1 MTRMGGGGSHPAG
14 RGRHLA
20 PLAVAVS
27 LAIVLAVGLAQV
39 QPYGGAGPLPLAA
52 DLGHAAE
59 PSPWMPAW
67 HPPVLQEAYADHLT
81 VCGVG
86 PNPSSI
92 PNYQSLNRMLPQI
105 ENITF
110 AVPDGTYGLGD
121 DIDIRI
127 HFFRPDGGAVNLFH
141 RTVYIGAQPQFLGPL
156 NHTYLELNIPGR
168 SAEFL
173 NITGTDVLYYRYTVQ
188 SGDRSADLGY
198 ARTNGLHTPNLR
210 SGAGEAAVSCIL
222 PTPGG
227 SGSLR
232 GESDVVVD
240 AGPPS
245 VQSVSSPNGTYGTG
259 RIVNITVSLE
269 KPAVINS
276 EPRLMLNTEPPRNAS
291 YAGGNGTANLS
302 FLYAVR
308 PGDEAPRLDYAGTG
322 SLSLEGG
329 SIANVVDNVTG
340 NTLSLPPP
348 QGPGSLSASNSIGI
362 LGGPIPVLKANG
374 SAVDNTG
381 GYTALGGAI
390 DVDVIEVD
398 GGGAYAVVA
407 ARTERISF
415 DNQGGVQ
422 AIHIHP
428 NGTLSPGG
436 TDRARTDPSYRLLN
450 PADVTAFEMGGLPRA
465 IVSGGNF
472 LSLYDIGSGAALSL
486 NSTAG
491 YNRGSPG
498 GAFDKLEGSAGVSVF
513 EAYDHTYALAA
524 ASRSHGLQ
532 LVHILPNGTLS
543 RNGSASDGVDMFNLT
558 GVTAVNAIKSGD
570 AAAADGPPR
579 VLVASTDDDI
589 IQLVSIHPDG
599 TLSVNATAKDDT
611 PEFETLENAAG
622 ATVFEVD
629 GLTYAVVTASGDKAI
644 QIVRIHPDGTLS
656 NAGSAVNGTGGFDS
670 IGGSTNAAVFEMGG
684 WTYAL
689 APSDADDGIQLMRIN
704 PGGTP
709 VAEGSAKDGDPGGFD
724 TLWGADG
731 LAVFKAGGRTYSLI
745 AAQNDNAVQLVRLW
759 PTSVAG
765 VSSTVGN
772 GSYSAGTMISITV
785 AFDERVMLQ
794 DPSNPPSLLLS
805 LEGVNKTAPYLSGN
819 GTETLVFN
827 YTVMPGDAVP
837 AAAAGLE
844 YAHAGALVSRGAITD
859 LLGNAVDLE
868 LPVPGTSGSLSN
880 ARSIVPD
887 TTGPIVESVSSPN
900 ANGTYGTG
908 SKINIT
914 VSFDGDVD
922 VDIGDGAD
930 APSIALRLDE
940 AEGDRFATYD
950 AGGSAGR
957 NLTFV
962 YTVEEG
968 DNAADLDYAN
978 TTALS
983 GGGTITDEVGN
994 PANRTLPEPGMDGL
1008 LGDSGSIRIDTEGP
1022 RVIGAAE
1029 VDPKGAPYKEGET
1042 VRIAIGFGEAIVLS
1056 DRAVPSLRLALDVD
1070 ATATAVY
1077 ERQSG
1082 DGRTLVFN
1090 YTVQADDS
1098 ADPLDYDGVD
1108 ALSLDS
1114 GTMTNSIGN
1123 NAVLRLPGA
1132 EEGRSLAAAGIR
1144 IDTSAPVVESVSS
1157 PNEDATYS
1165 IGSRINVTVS
1175 FDEAVYVTGSPRIE
1189 LDTGSDAGMASYH
1202 SGSGSQ
1208 TLVFVYRVLPDDAAD
1223 DLDYTGTDALA
1234 LNSGTIR
1241 DEAGNDADRDLP
1253 EPGEAGS
1260 LGHSKDIGIDTTEAL
1275 ADPPSVL
1282 EVFSRDVGGT
1292 YGTGSAINITVAF
1305 SGTVHVTGTP
1315 MLALST
1321 EPARSAAYVG
1331 GTDGDSRLAFLYRVQ
1346 SGDSANRLD
1355 YASRS
1360 ALSLSGGTI
1369 RDAAGRDASLKLP
1382 PTGSVDSLHASGI
1395 AIDGRS
1401 AGSGNGGTGDGNGG
1415 TGDGNGGGGNA
1426 TGNTATVVLRPGE
1439 VVGESNLTSRGNE
1452 VRVMINVTELAG
1464 AGTAGGTVR
1473 FPSTGAVVTT
1483 SFASVSFPPM
1493 VAAMSV
1499 PSSGLLVLH
1508 VVAEADGNLP
1518 ADPAVQDLAYDGSA
1532 VVLRKI
1538 VEIGD
1543 EGSTVTFNMP
1553 VRISLE
1559 GQAGGRAFYIDGAS
1573 GSLVPIDDACGADDV
1588 VRVHRHLDGM
1598 GECRIDSGDD
1608 MVIYTYHLTR
1618 FGTVVSESGAP
1629 PSVNYTCSVS
1639 LDKQTLPIGEAPLGG
1654 YSDPAEQ
1661 MLINS
1666 GSASFASVGIG
1677 ASPWRTGPLSDGGP
1691 GSGGYPSLPAPV
1703 PGTGE
1708 GRASSALVARIY
1720 ATLPAAASEVS
1731 ESGRIDDYAAVGA
1744 ETAVAGGLGGGD
1756 IKPLWFRLNLT
1767 PYGSEVQGGAISQSV
1782 TYSAQCIQP

>member
-1 MTRMGGGGSHPAG
+1 M
-14 RGRHLA
+14 A
-20 PLAVAVS
+20 PLAAAVS
-27 LAIVLAVGLAQV
+27 IAIVLAVGLAQAT
-39 QPYGGAGPLPLAA
+39 PYEDAGPLPLAA
-52 DLGHAAE
+52 DLGHAVE
-59 PSPWMPAW
+59 PFPWMQAW

-81 VCGVG
+81 VCGVALYG
-86 PNPSSI
+86 SHI
-92 PNYQSLNRMLPQI
+92 PNYQSLNRAYPQI

-141 RTVYIGAQPQFLGPL
+141 RTVHAQTQPQFLGPF

-188 SGDRSADLGY
+188 PGDRSADLGY

-210 SGAGEAAVSCIL
+210 SGAGEDAVACFL

-227 SGSLR
+227 PGSLR

-269 KPAVINS
+269 KPAVIS
-276 EPRLMLNTEPPRNAS
+276 TEPRLMLNTEPPRNAS

-302 FLYAVR
+302 FLYTVR
-308 PGDEAPRLDYAGTG
+308 PGDEAPLLDYAGTG
-322 SLSLEGG
+322 SLSMEGG

-340 NTLSLPPP
+340 NMLLLPEP
-348 QGPGSLSASNSIGI
+348 GEEGSLSASNSIGV

-374 SAVDNTG
+374 SAVDETG
-381 GYTALGGAI
+381 GYAALGGAI
-390 DVDVIEVD
+390 EVDVIEAD
-398 GGGAYAVVA
+398 DGGAYAVVA
-407 ARTERISF
+407 ARNEKAGS
-415 DNQGGVQ
+415 DYPGGVQ
-422 AIHIHP
+422 AIRIHP
-428 NGTLSPGG
+428 DGTLSPGG
-436 TDRARTDPSYRLLN
+436 TDRQGPSTVFRLHS
-450 PADVTAFEMGGLPRA
+450 PTDVTAFEMGGLPRA
-465 IVSGGNF
+465 IVSAGNSI
-472 LSLYDIGSGAALSL
+472 SLYDIGSGGAISL
-486 NSTAG
+486 NSTASNG
-491 YNRGSPG
+491 AVSPG
-498 GAFDKLEGSAGVSVF
+498 GAFDKLEGSVGVSVF

-524 ASRSHGLQ
+524 ASRSNGLQ

-558 GVTAVNAIKSGD
+558 GVNAVNVIKSGD
-570 AAAADGPPR
+570 AAAAANGPPR
-579 VLVASTDDDI
+579 ALVASTDDDI
-589 IQLVSIHPDG
+589 IQLVSVHPNG

-629 GLTYAVVTASGDKAI
+629 GLTYAAVTASGDNAI
-644 QIVRIHPDGTLS
+644 QIVRIHPNGTLS

-724 TLWGADG
+724 ALWGADG

-759 PTSVAG
+759 PASVAG
-765 VSSTVGN
+765 VSSPVGN

-805 LEGVNKTAPYLSGN
+805 LEGVNRTAPYLSGN

-844 YAHAGALVSRGAITD
+844 YAHAGALVSRGTITD

-868 LPVPGTSGSLSN
+868 LPVPGTSGSLSS

-887 TTGPIVESVSSPN
+887 TAGPIVESVSSPN

-968 DNAADLDYAN
+968 DTAADLDYAN
-978 TTALS
+978 ATALS
-983 GGGTITDEVGN
+983 DGGTITDEVGN

-1008 LGDSGSIRIDTEGP
+1008 LGNSGSIRIDTEGP

-1029 VDPKGAPYKEGET
+1029 ANPKGAPYREGET

-1056 DRAVPSLRLALDVD
+1056 DRAVPSLRLALDGD
-1070 ATATAVY
+1070 ATSTAVY

-1123 NAVLRLPGA
+1123 NAVLKLPDA

-1157 PNEDATYS
+1157 PNADRAYG
-1165 IGSRINVTVS
+1165 IGSRINVTVT
-1175 FDEAVYVTGSPRIE
+1175 FGEAVYVTGSPRIE
-1189 LDTGSDAGMASYH
+1189 LDTGSDAGMAAYD

-1208 TLVFVYRVLPDDAAD
+1208 TLVFEYRVLPDDAAD
-1223 DLDYTGTDALA
+1223 DLDYTGTDALT
-1234 LNSGTIR
+1234 LNGGTIR
-1241 DEAGNDADRDLP
+1241 DAAGNNADRMLP
-1253 EPGEAGS
+1253 EPGGAGS
-1260 LGHSKDIGIDTTEAL
+1260 LGHSKDIEIDTTAL
-1275 ADPPSVL
+1275 SADPPSVL
-1282 EVFSRDVGGT
+1282 KVFSTDSGGT
-1292 YGTGSAINITVAF
+1292 YDTGSDINITVAF
-1305 SGTVHVTGTP
+1305 SSAVNVTGAP

-1321 EPARSAAYVG
+1321 EPARSAAYVEG
-1331 GTDGDSRLAFLYRVQ
+1331 SDGDSKLAFLYEVQ
-1346 SGDSANRLD
+1346 PGDSADRLD
-1355 YASRS
+1355 YAGTG
-1360 ALSLSGGTI
+1360 ALTLSGGTI
-1369 RDAAGRDASLKLP
+1369 RDAAGRNAGPELP
-1382 PTGSVDSLHASGI
+1382 PTGSADSLHASGI

-1401 AGSGNGGTGDGNGG
+1401 AGPSPGGNGGMGDGNGG
-1415 TGDGNGGGGNA
+1415 MGDGNG
-1426 TGNTATVVLRPGE
+1426 TGNTATVVFRPDE
-1439 VVGESNLTSRGNE
+1439 VVGQTNLTDRGNE
-1452 VRVMINVTELAG
+1452 VRVTINVTALAG
-1464 AGTAGGTVR
+1464 AGTAGATVQ

-1499 PSSGLLVLH
+1499 PSGGLLVLH
-1508 VVAEADGNLP
+1508 VVAAADSP
-1518 ADPAVQDLAYDGSA
+1518 PPDSTIQDLAYDGSA
-1532 VVLRKI
+1532 VVLRRI

-1543 EGSTVTFNMP
+1543 EGSTVTFSMP

-1573 GSLVPIDDACGADDV
+1573 GQLRPIDDACGADDV
-1588 VRVHRHLDGM
+1588 VRVHRHLDGT

-1618 FGTVVSESGAP
+1618 FGTVLSESGAP
-1629 PSVNYTCSVS
+1629 PPVYHTCSVS
-1639 LDKQTLPIGEAPLGG
+1639 LEKRSLPIGDAALGG

-1661 MLINS
+1661 VLINS
-1666 GSASFASVGIG
+1666 GSAPFASVGIE
-1677 ASPWRTGPLSDGGP
+1677 ASPWRTGPSDGGP
-1691 GSGGYPSLPAPV
+1691 GSGGYPSLPAPAS
-1703 PGTGE
+1703 GTGE

-1731 ESGRIDDYAAVGA
+1731 ESGRADDYAAVGE

-1756 IKPLWFRLNLT
+1756 VKPLWFRLNLT
-1767 PYGSEVQGGAISQSV
+1767 PYGNEVQGGAFSQSV
-1782 TYSAQCIQP
+1782 TYNAQCVQP

>member
-1 MTRMGGGGSHPAG
+1 MTRMDGRGSHPAG

-20 PLAVAVS
+20 PLAAAVS
-27 LAIVLAVGLAQV
+27 IAIVLAVGLAQAT
-39 QPYGGAGPLPLAA
+39 PYEDAGPLPLAA
-52 DLGHAAE
+52 DLGHAVE
-59 PSPWMPAW
+59 PFPWMQAW

-81 VCGVG
+81 VCGVALYG
-86 PNPSSI
+86 SHI
-92 PNYQSLNRMLPQI
+92 PNYQSLNRAYPQI

-141 RTVYIGAQPQFLGPL
+141 RTVHAQTQPQFLGPF

-188 SGDRSADLGY
+188 PGDRSADLGY

-210 SGAGEAAVSCIL
+210 SGAGEDAVACFL

-227 SGSLR
+227 PGSLR

-259 RIVNITVSLE
+259 RIVNITMSLE
-269 KPAVINS
+269 KPAVIS
-276 EPRLMLNTEPPRNAS
+276 TEPRLMLNTEPPRNAS

-302 FLYAVR
+302 FLYTVR

-340 NTLSLPPP
+340 NTLPLPPP
-348 QGPGSLSASNSIGI
+348 QGPGSLSASSSIGI

-390 DVDVIEVD
+390 DVDVVEVD

-422 AIHIHP
+422 AIRIHP

-436 TDRARTDPSYRLLN
+436 TDRQGSSSISRLLN
-450 PADVTAFEMGGLPRA
+450 PIDVTAFEMGGLPRA
-465 IVSGGNF
+465 IVSAGNSI
-472 LSLYDIGSGAALSL
+472 SLYDIGSAGALSL
-486 NSTAG
+486 NSSATDG
-491 YNRGSPG
+491 NGSPG
-498 GAFDKLEGSAGVSVF
+498 GTFDKLGGAAGVSVF
-513 EAYDHTYALAA
+513 GAYDRTHALVAA
-524 ASRSHGLQ
+524 NTGHGLQ
-532 LVHILPNGTLS
+532 LVHILSNGTLS
-543 RNGSASDGVDMFNLT
+543 RNGSALDGDDNMFNLT
-558 GVTAVNAIKSGD
+558 EVTAVNVIKSGD
-570 AAAADGPPR
+570 AAAAVGPPR
-579 VLVASTDDDI
+579 ALVASPGDGI
-589 IQLVSIHPDG
+589 IQLVRIHPNG
-599 TLSVNATAKDDT
+599 TLSVNATAEDDT
-611 PEFETLENAAG
+611 PEFDTLGRASS
-622 ATVFEVD
+622 ATVFAVG

-644 QIVRIHPDGTLS
+644 QIVRIHPNGALS

-670 IGGSTNAAVFEMGG
+670 IDRSTNAAVFEMGG

-689 APSDADDGIQLMRIN
+689 APSPDDDGIQLMRIN
-704 PGGTP
+704 PDGTP

-724 TLWGADG
+724 ALGGADG

-759 PTSVAG
+759 PASVAG
-765 VSSTVGN
+765 VSSPVGN
-772 GSYSAGTMISITV
+772 GSYPAGTMINITV
-785 AFDERVMLQ
+785 SFDERVMLQ
-794 DPSNPPSLLLS
+794 DPSNPPSLLMS
-805 LEGVNKTAPYLSGN
+805 LEGQNRTAPYIDGN
-819 GTETLVFN
+819 GTDTLVFN
-827 YTVMPGDAVP
+827 YTVVPGD
-837 AAAAGLE
+837 AAAGLD

-887 TTGPIVESVSSPN
+887 TAGPIVESVSSPN

-930 APSIALRLDE
+930 ALSIAMRLDE
-940 AEGDRFATYD
+940 AEGVRFATYD
-950 AGGSAGR
+950 ADGSAGR

-983 GGGTITDEVGN
+983 DGGTITDEVGN

-1008 LGDSGSIRIDTEGP
+1008 LGDSGSIRIDTERP
-1022 RVIGAAE
+1022 RVIEAAE
-1029 VDPKGAPYKEGET
+1029 ADPKGAPYKEGET
-1042 VRIAIGFGEAIVLS
+1042 VRIAIGFGEPVILS
-1056 DRAVPSLRLALDVD
+1056 NLAVPSLRLALDGD
-1070 ATATAVY
+1070 ATAVALY

-1090 YTVQADDS
+1090 YTVRADDS
-1098 ADPLDYDGVD
+1098 ADPLDYDGRD

-1114 GTMTNSIGN
+1114 GTMTNAIGN
-1123 NAVLRLPGA
+1123 AAVLKLPDA

-1144 IDTSAPVVESVSS
+1144 IDTSDPRVESVSS
-1157 PNEDATYS
+1157 PNADRAYG

-1189 LDTGSDAGMASYH
+1189 LDTGADAGMASYD

-1208 TLVFVYRVLPDDAAD
+1208 TLVFEYRVLPDDATG
-1223 DLDYTGTDALA
+1223 DLDYAGTGALT
-1234 LNSGTIR
+1234 LNGGTIR
-1241 DEAGNDADRDLP
+1241 DAAGNNADRMLP
-1253 EPGEAGS
+1253 EPGGAGS
-1260 LGHSKDIGIDTTEAL
+1260 LGHSKDIEIDTTAL
-1275 ADPPSVL
+1275 SADPPSVL
-1282 EVFSRDVGGT
+1282 KVFSTDSGGT
-1292 YGTGSAINITVAF
+1292 YDTGSDINITVAF
-1305 SGTVHVTGTP
+1305 SSAVNVTGAP

-1321 EPARSAAYVG
+1321 EPARSAAYVEG
-1331 GTDGDSRLAFLYRVQ
+1331 SDGDSKLAFLYEVQ
-1346 SGDSANRLD
+1346 PGDSADRLD
-1355 YASRS
+1355 YVSRS
-1360 ALSLSGGTI
+1360 ALSLNGGTI
-1369 RDAAGRDASLKLP
+1369 RDAAGRNAGLELP
-1382 PTGSVDSLHASGI
+1382 PTGSADSLHASGI

-1401 AGSGNGGTGDGNGG
+1401 AGPSPGGNGGS
-1415 TGDGNGGGGNA
+1415 GGGNA
-1426 TGNTATVVLRPGE
+1426 TGNTATIVFRPDE
-1439 VVGESNLTSRGNE
+1439 VVGQTNLTDRGNE
-1452 VRVMINVTELAG
+1452 VRVTINVTALAG
-1464 AGTAGGTVR
+1464 AGTAGATVQ

-1483 SFASVSFPPM
+1483 SFATVSFPPM

-1499 PSSGLLVLH
+1499 PPGGLLVLH
-1508 VVAEADGNLP
+1508 VVAAADAP
-1518 ADPAVQDLAYDGSA
+1518 PPDSTIQDLAYDASA

-1538 VEIGD
+1538 VEVGD
-1543 EGSTVTFNMP
+1543 EGGTVTFSMP

-1573 GSLVPIDDACGADDV
+1573 GQLRPIDDACGADDV
-1588 VRVHRHLDGM
+1588 VRIHRHLDGT

-1618 FGTVVSESGAP
+1618 FGTVLSESGAP
-1629 PSVNYTCSVS
+1629 PPVYHTCSVS
-1639 LDKQTLPIGEAPLGG
+1639 LEKRSLPIGDAALGG

-1661 MLINS
+1661 VLINS
-1666 GSASFASVGIG
+1666 GSAPFASVGIE
-1677 ASPWRTGPLSDGGP
+1677 ASPWRTGPSDGGP
-1691 GSGGYPSLPAPV
+1691 GSGGYPSLPAPAS
-1703 PGTGE
+1703 GTGE

-1731 ESGRIDDYAAVGA
+1731 ESGRADDYAAVGE

-1756 IKPLWFRLNLT
+1756 VKPLWFRLNLT
-1767 PYGSEVQGGAISQSV
+1767 PYGNEVQGGAFSQSV
-1782 TYSAQCIQP
+1782 TYNAQCVQP